1 MFGMNGSQWLR
12 LVIQVVILTLT
23 GITQTQVAQVQSKVT
38 AMQQVPRAE
47 IVSPAE
53 GPDGEP
59 RSTHRD
65 AIPRP

>member
-12 LVIQVVILTLT
+12 LAIQSIILILT
-23 GITQTQVAQVQSKVT
+23 GITQTRVAQVQSKVI
-38 AMQQVPRAE
+38 AMQQVQSAL
-47 IVSPAE
+47 VTPAE

-59 RSTHRD
+59 IRSKHRD